1 MEYEHEIIYYGA
13 TPEKQLLAD
22 LNKNHYIAKKPKPAP
37 EQNAFPMLQPEETII
52 FVAPYDAKQLYMS
65 LYSNRGEKY
74 DPAIEVLR
82 NVYNEYFGGG
92 MNAIVFQEMRE
103 SRSLAYSA
111 WANMIAPGN
120 LRRPYTYRAQIA
132 TQNDKMMDATNAFD
146 EIINDMPVSPAAF
159 ELAKKGIESRIR
171 TERII
176 KDNIAWSFINA
187 RDLGLDTDR
196 RIAVFEALPSIT
208 LDDVVKFQQD
218 NVKDRTYYFCVLGDT
233 NDIDL
238 EALSKLGKV
247 VMLTTEDIFGY

>member
-1 MEYEHEIIYYGA
+1 
-13 TPEKQLLAD
+13 
-22 LNKNHYIAKKPKPAP
+22 
-37 EQNAFPMLQPEETII
+37 
-52 FVAPYDAKQLYMS
+52 MS

-74 DPAIEVLR
+74 DPAIEALR
-82 NVYNEYFGGG
+82 NVYNEYFGGS

-111 WANMIAPGN
+111 WANMVAPSN
-120 LRRPYTYRAQIA
+120 IRRPYTYRAQIA

-146 EIINDMPVSPAAF
+146 EIINEMPVSPSAF
-159 ELAKKGIESRIR
+159 DLAKKGIESRIR

-176 KDNIAWSFINA
+176 KDDIAWSYINA

-196 RIAVFEALPSIT
+196 RIAVFEALPAIT

-218 NVKDRTYYFCVLGDT
+218 NVKGRTYYYCVLGDT